1 MKEAWHCL
9 GHEGPGEMPDFFGIG
24 DWGEMHAFHPNKG
37 IRVASLEV

>member
-24 DWGEMHAFHPNKG
+24 DWGECWRLG
-37 IRVASLEV
+37 